1 MCTRLKTED
10 SLVRIEYTANLMLRT
25 QLFKAQFE
33 VDRKRDCFTYL
44 DDDLPISHTLFPI
57 ITKAVKTGSRA
68 ERVYLSH
75 SDVDYIY
82 EIGPLKVYSVIDSLR
97 RKKFTYKRTDHAG
110 FYQII
115 DKHGCVLYP
124 KVMQVKLAP
133 MLGSTAPE
141 FDSTFKQ
148 IAMEEKTKA
157 ALPQG
162 QKKEDTVIAMVI
174 GGWPHEIWKQF
185 AGRNHLWCEDIFAE
199 IKKCKLYLV
208 PKAHPKSKHPSV
220 EWRISFSAPEQVL
233 MLHLNDVHR
242 KVYLLCKSLC
252 NKYFAEE
259 IQSYALKTTLLWR
272 LDEESEEG
280 LNASEYKLYYLMKGV
295 FKKLLEFYERKF
307 LPNYFLPDSNILCDV
322 EDKVMETTALKINE
336 FINNLNK
343 IIIKYFKPFEL
354 LNEDLLNLIGMPIRA
369 NLQSSWWLY
378 SHNITENIANK
389 DFEISMFN
397 NEQLNDDYCH
407 CLVTYELYNILLFFC
422 RCVREGGK
430 FMQTPV
436 AEKQKVIKHILA
448 LLSEFL
454 KDTSVGNVLFFDDDL
469 IINFVNFFHALDKL
483 KEAVKIIPITSD
495 VNKNMCWSANFLD
508 GFSPEPCEVSLLETS
523 QENESYNDFVIRQRR
538 KIINYLLCAYEV
550 NRFHSDFL
558 PVVVYFKETCG
569 NAITS
574 YNNHFVWIRHFL
586 KDCRENFS
594 AFNIDFP
601 FTPLTVIL
609 LYTQIS
615 EESKKNLLFSSNE
628 MFLLPAA
635 DGSLKLFLKNC

>member
-1 MCTRLKTED
+1 MCTRLETED
-10 SLVRIEYTANLMLRT
+10 SLVRTEYTANLMLRT

-33 VDRKRDCFTYL
+33 VDGERDCFTYF

-68 ERVYLSH
+68 ERVYLFQ

-82 EIGPLKVYSVIDSLR
+82 EIGPLKVYSFIDTLQ
-97 RKKFTYKRTDHAG
+97 RKKFTYKRTDRVG

-133 MLGSTAPE
+133 MLGTAAPE

-148 IAMEEKTKA
+148 IAMQEKTKA
-157 ALPQG
+157 ALPKG
-162 QKKEDTVIAMVI
+162 QKKEDKVIAMVI
-174 GGWPHEIWKQF
+174 GEWPHEIWKEF
-185 AGRNHLWCEDIFAE
+185 AGRNHLWCKDIFAE

-252 NKYFAEE
+252 NNCFTEEE
-259 IQSYALKTTLLWR
+259 IQSFALKTTFLWR
-272 LDEESEEG
+272 LDEASEEE
-280 LNASEYKLYYLMKGV
+280 LNASEYKLYYLMKSV
-295 FKKLLEFYERKF
+295 FEKLLEFYKKKL
-307 LPNYFLPDSNILCDV
+307 LPNYFLPDSNVFCDV
-322 EDKVMETTALKINE
+322 EDEVMETTTLKINI

-343 IIIKYFKPFEL
+343 IIIECFKPFEV
-354 LNEDLLNLIGMPIRA
+354 LNRNLLNLLCMVNWQCSVDI
-369 NLQSSWWLY
+369 SSY
-378 SHNITENIANK
+378 EIEKNNSEN
-389 DFEISMFN
+389 DFKISMLN
-397 NEQLNDDYCH
+397 NEQLNDNYRH
-407 CLVTYELYNILLFFC
+407 GLVTYELYNILLFFC
-422 RCVREGGK
+422 CCVRK
-430 FMQTPV
+430 DSFMQIPV
-436 AEKQKVIKHILA
+436 TEKQKVLNNILV
-448 LLSEFL
+448 LLSQFL
-454 KDTSVGNVLFFDDDL
+454 KDTSVGNVFFDNDL
-469 IINFVNFFHALDKL
+469 ILNFVNFFHALHKL
-483 KEAVKIIPITSD
+483 KEALKIIPITSD
-495 VNKNMCWSANFLD
+495 VNKNKSWSTNFLE

-550 NRFHSDFL
+550 KRFHLDFL
-558 PVVVYFKETCG
+558 PVVAYFKETCG

-574 YNNHFVWIRHFL
+574 YENHILWVRRFL
-586 KDCRENFS
+586 TDYRERFL
-594 AFNIDFP
+594 ALNIDFP

-609 LYTQIS
+609 LYIQMS
-615 EESKKNLLFSSNE
+615 EESKKDSLISGNK

-635 DGSLKLFLKNC
+635 DGSLEFFPKYC